1 MNKFGPCDL
10 SGDHIQTA
18 EMVSLNCIKGN
29 GYG

>member
-10 SGDHIQTA
+10 SGDHIKLP
-18 EMVSLNCIKGN
+18 EMVSLNCIEGS